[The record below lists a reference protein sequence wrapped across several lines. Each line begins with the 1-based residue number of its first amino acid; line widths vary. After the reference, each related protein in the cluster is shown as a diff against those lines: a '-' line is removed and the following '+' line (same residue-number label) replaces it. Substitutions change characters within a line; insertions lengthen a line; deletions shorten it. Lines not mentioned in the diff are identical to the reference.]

1 MDFPRPVFLA
11 SEIKTNI
18 PMKKALDIKLQHTN
32 EEVEN
37 TNSKN
42 LENKGLYTDR
52 QKNEDITELGGER
65 ERKDKVV

>member
-1 MDFPRPVFLA
+1 
-11 SEIKTNI
+11 
-18 PMKKALDIKLQHTN
+18 MKKALDIKLQHTN